1 MSLRGLFSIRRGLAI
16 AIASLALAACQ
27 YDAPKDLKPVSS
39 ALKLKM
45 DQLGMSEIAPIY
57 IRIFKEESEF
67 EIWKQRADGR
77 YALLKTYEICK
88 WSGVLGPKK
97 AEGDRQAPEGYYT
110 VTPAQ
115 MNPNSSYYLSFDIG
129 YPNAYDRALGR
140 TGANLMVH
148 GACSSRGCYSMT
160 DDIAGEIFALARDAF
175 RGGQRSFSLAAY
187 PFRMTPENLARH
199 RNDSNMPYW
208 KMLKDG
214 YDHFD
219 VTQLPP
225 KVDVCNKRYVFDADA
240 GASRFNAS
248 AACPAFTVPEN
259 IRVAVAAKQ
268 QADEAAYKVA
278 LVKVEED
285 ETRKTAEVE
294 RRKVADERTIAAAQE
309 YEAKQAAK
317 EAARDAAA
325 TPAKLSLA
333 EESDAPE
340 KKEGRFAAFKRWI
353 TGDRDKPATT
363 ASTQPMSSEFDA
375 GAGASA
381 ATPIPVPRPGM
392 VARTPEATPSKKE
405 AAVKP
410 AEAAPVQKSAA
421 APVEKPAPAPK
432 PEVIVEEPQADAPE
446 PVQAETPKAEP
457 LAPAAP
463 ATASTSGPA
472 KQAGPTT
479 TPPAATPPPAEKTGK
494 PNFDDVFG

>member
-16 AIASLALAACQ
+16 AIAGLMLAGCQ

-45 DQLGMSEIAPIY
+45 DQLGMSEIAPVY
-57 IRIFKEESEF
+57 LRIFKEESEF
-67 EIWKQRADGR
+67 EIWKQRADGK
-77 YALLKTYEICK
+77 YALLKTYDICK

-97 AEGDRQAPEGYYT
+97 VEGDRQAPEGYYT

-175 RGGQRSFSLAAY
+175 RGGQRSFSIAAY
-187 PFRMTPENLARH
+187 PFRMTPENMARH
-199 RNDSNMPYW
+199 RNDPNMRFW
-208 KMLKDG
+208 QMLKEG
-214 YDHFD
+214 YDHFE
-219 VTQLPP
+219 VTQAPP
-225 KVDVCNKRYVFDADA
+225 KVDVCDKRYVFNADG

-248 AACPAFTVPEN
+248 AACPAFTVPDD

-278 LVKVEED
+278 LVSVEQD
-285 ETRKTAEVE
+285 ETRKTAETE
-294 RRKVADERTIAAAQE
+294 RRKEQEARAVAAAEE
-309 YEAKQAAK
+309 YEAKQLAAK
-317 EAARDAAA
+317 EAAP

-333 EESDAPE
+333 EEGGAPE
-340 KKEGRFAAFKRWI
+340 EKKGRFGAFKRWLGGLR
-353 TGDRDKPATT
+353 GDRDDKPATT
-363 ASTQPMSSEFDA
+363 ASTAPMSNEFDA
-375 GAGASA
+375 GAASA
-381 ATPIPVPRPGM
+381 APIPVPRPAV
-392 VARTPEATPSKKE
+392 VAS
-405 AAVKP
+405 KP
-410 AEAAPVQKSAA
+410 AAASSAKAEPAPAQKSASV
-421 APVEKPAPAPK
+421 PVENPTPEPK
-432 PEVIVEEPQADAPE
+432 PRVTASEPPADDPLVEPDELPE
-446 PVQAETPKAEP
+446 AGPAEP
-457 LAPAAP
+457 AGPP
-463 ATASTSGPA
+463 ATASTREPETA
-472 KQAGPTT
+472 VAPT
-479 TPPAATPPPAEKTGK
+479 PAAVQPKPEPEKPGK